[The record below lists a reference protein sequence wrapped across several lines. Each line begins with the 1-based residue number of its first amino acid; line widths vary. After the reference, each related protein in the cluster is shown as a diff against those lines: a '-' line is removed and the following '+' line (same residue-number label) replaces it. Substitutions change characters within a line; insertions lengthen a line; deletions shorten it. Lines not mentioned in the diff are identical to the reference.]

1 MEITFRMICPY
12 PFAKCC
18 YIPCVLQ
25 IQMSCMQFHT
35 WNSYSKHYKTSGW
48 QEPGKLKRFP
58 FRNVC
63 AYMSLAFDAQKP
75 SSIHILNNFITCHLV
90 TCRQNILLFSKTFF
104 FFFWKNHPTLHS
116 APIVLSPWR
125 TKQCTWRVGILRD
138 FFFPSI
144 WKSLL
149 SEK

>member
-1 MEITFRMICPY
+1 MPLPVCQMLLYSLC
-12 PFAKCC
+12 FANTNELHAVSHMKL
-18 YIPCVLQ
+18 VG
-25 IQMSCMQFHT
+25 
-35 WNSYSKHYKTSGW
+35 YSKHYKTSGW

-104 FFFWKNHPTLHS
+104 FFERIIQLFIQHQ
-116 APIVLSPWR
+116 LSSHLEEQNNAHEGW
-125 TKQCTWRVGILRD
+125 V
-138 FFFPSI
+138 F
-144 WKSLL
+144 
-149 SEK
+149 